1 MSEMTSIQ
9 APSLTIGKL
18 ADKLGI
24 NLETIRF
31 YQREGL
37 IKEPAK
43 RNNGF
48 RYYSDDHLAK
58 ITFILKAKELGFT
71 LSEIKEFLQINS
83 QRKASCA
90 DVTLKVNQKLSEIDK
105 KIEDL
110 NKIKSGLKKL
120 KSACN
125 ISEDEMK
132 KYNLMDCFIND
143 CKC

>member
-1 MSEMTSIQ
+1 MSELTSVTS
-9 APSLTIGKL
+9 PSFTIGKL
-18 ADKLGI
+18 ADRLGI

-43 RNNGF
+43 RTNGY
-48 RYYSDDHLAK
+48 RYYNEDHLAK

-71 LSEIKEFLQINS
+71 LNEIKEFLQINS
-83 QRKASCA
+83 QRKVSCA
-90 DVTLKVNQKLSEIDK
+90 EVTLKVNQKLSEIDK
-105 KIEDL
+105 KIDDL

-120 KSACN
+120 KLACN

-132 KYNLMDCFIND
+132 KYNLMECFIND

>member
-1 MSEMTSIQ
+1 MTSIQ
-9 APSLTIGKL
+9 TSSLTIGKL

-48 RYYSDDHLAK
+48 RYYNDDHLAK

-71 LSEIKEFLQINS
+71 LSEIKDFLQINS

-90 DVTLKVNQKLSEIDK
+90 EVTLKVNHKLSEIDK

-125 ISEDEMK
+125 ISEEEMK

>member
-1 MSEMTSIQ
+1 MNEMTSIQ
-9 APSLTIGKL
+9 TSSLTIGKL

-48 RYYSDDHLAK
+48 RYYNDDHLAK

-71 LSEIKEFLQINS
+71 LSEIKDFLQINS

-90 DVTLKVNQKLSEIDK
+90 EVTLKVNHKLSEIDK
-105 KIEDL
+105 
-110 NKIKSGLKKL
+110 SQ
-120 KSACN
+120 
-125 ISEDEMK
+125 
-132 KYNLMDCFIND
+132 
-143 CKC
+143 